1 MVPLSHIEQLPVRL
15 RRTIPADYLDSMGH
29 MNVQFYMALF
39 SDATGSMFEACGMS
53 RQVVQ
58 EHKRGAFAL
67 QHFIQYRSEIH
78 AGETVSVRIR
88 LLGRT
93 SRKLHMMD
101 YLVNES
107 RGQVAATLEAL
118 GAHADLETRKIT
130 TCPPQMEEGLRRFV
144 EQCRAL
150 HWNSE
155 TCGCIR
161 L

>member
-1 MVPLSHIEQLPVRL
+1 MISLNHIEQLPVRV
-15 RRTIPADYLDSMGH
+15 RRTIPADYLDDMGH

-39 SDATGSMFEACGMS
+39 SDATSRMFEACGMG
-53 RQVVQ
+53 RQVVRKHQ
-58 EHKRGAFAL
+58 RGAFAL

-78 AGETVSVRIR
+78 AGEVVSVRIR

-107 RGQVAATLEAL
+107 RGEVAATLEAL

-130 TCPPQMEEGLRRFV
+130 ACPPQMEEGLQAFL

-150 HWNSE
+150 DWESQ